1 MLETFRT
8 NRARCSGGGKLA
20 SARTGHARTGHQTRQ
35 GDRDNRGRWR
45 RKALVIH
52 PIAHHPNR
60 TRLRSSRR
68 HTVISIGVVNKRTG
82 EHSPTPAVTSNRL
95 IVASQCKHTSTVQW
109 GSTQDISRREAAI
122 SSIVGPWIRPVEG
135 SCHLVHARA
144 SRTSKFPDFA
154 NFCRWCQLFDVLT
167 CLRRR
172 WAGEAWG
179 WRGVGL
185 ARRTANVETYG
196 ARKPSRRR

>member
-1 MLETFRT
+1 MSDSCD
-8 NRARCSGGGKLA
+8 RAATHVGCHVGSHVGDLSHKPCTLQRRRQ
-20 SARTGHARTGHQTRQ
+20 AR
-35 GDRDNRGRWR
+35 
-45 RKALVIH
+45 LS
-52 PIAHHPNR
+52 PNR
-60 TRLRSSRR
+60 PRPDRPSDQAGRSGQPGAMAAESTRNSS
-68 HTVISIGVVNKRTG
+68 NRT
-82 EHSPTPAVTSNRL
+82 SPQPDPSTPAVTSNRL